1 MTIGE
6 RIKQRRIEL
15 NMTQDELAKR
25 TGYKSRSSVNKLE
38 NARALPS
45 RKIEKMASAL
55 ECTPSFLMGWTDNP
69 GEIRIS
75 VETEFQK
82 RLEIERIKAYSDR
95 LYAAYRDASPD
106 TQKAVRV
113 ILNLEGF
120 TDADR

>member
-25 TGYKSRSSVNKLE
+25 TGYKSRSSINKLE

-45 RKIEKMASAL
+45 RKIEKMASVL
-55 ECTPSFLMGWTDNP
+55 ECTPSFLMGWTDSP
-69 GEIRIS
+69 REIRIS

-82 RLEIERIKAYSDR
+82 HLEIERIKAYSDR

-113 ILNLEGF
+113 ILKLEE
-120 TDADR
+120 

>member
-25 TGYKSRSSVNKLE
+25 TGYKSRSSINKLE

-45 RKIEKMASAL
+45 RKIEKMASVL
-55 ECTPSFLMGWTDNP
+55 ECTPSFLMGWTDSP
-69 GEIRIS
+69 REIRIS

-82 RLEIERIKAYSDR
+82 HLEIERIKAYSDR

-113 ILNLEGF
+113 ILNLEGM